1 MQKTTTPERLTVFLF
16 KNFLFLLLSVI
27 IFEKS
32 YSQKV
37 QPILNGGLNT
47 PKAFVTKKAFRQSL
61 INQHIIREGFQASPA
76 TLSGNKPPVTTGEI
90 SLPKAAVAVCN
101 PPTSSILSQA
111 GGVAVANNL
120 INEGFATINTTL
132 PPTGWAIKNL
142 STPVGTTPNWDL
154 GNQSL
159 FNSNSGA
166 ADSYIAAGFSNI
178 DGTGIISNWL
188 FTPNVTLKNG
198 DQFSFY
204 TKSHGDYPDRLQ
216 VRLSTSGVS
225 TNVGASNISTGD
237 FSALLLDINPTYVL
251 SGYPTNW
258 KKYSITISGMPAAGI
273 SGRLAFRYFVEDGG
287 PTGNNSDYIGIDDV
301 LYTTYAFAPVS
312 TCVGSTA
319 NLKVDIAGG
328 DGAAYDVTIHP
339 STGADFTVKNYIT
352 GSNIPVTPVTTTTY
366 NLSSVVQSDNLACSG
381 TGNSGTPTITVS
393 NANTQPIAIT
403 ANPATTICSGGATTL
418 TVAGSTA
425 VNASSVTVSGILNT
439 AIPDSPDPNGASSV
453 INVLGIPSNATI
465 TSVGVKFNITH
476 TADDDLSI
484 FLKSPNNKVLNLVD
498 RKGAESFG
506 SGENFVN
513 TNITSDAVTPLPTAD
528 GSAPFTG
535 TFKPDASLAIP
546 APSGYAPNA
555 TSFTPLFAGNGN
567 WGFAVLDNST
577 PDVGKIVDWTLTIN
591 YTVPAGPLPSGYTY
605 SWTPVAGL
613 NITNSFQVTATPAA
627 TTTYSVLVTA
637 PGGCQSTAAYTVTVN
652 QAPAI
657 TADPVNTSVCSGT
670 VANFT
675 AAATGTGAVLQ
686 WQVSSDAGTNWT
698 NISDGATYTGTATG
712 ALKIIATTP
721 AMDGFKYRMLV
732 TGTCTPEVVSN
743 GATLSVTASPVITG
757 NPVNTTVCEGTSTS
771 FTANGTGAGAA
782 IQWQVSTDG
791 GATWTNVTNAAP
803 YTGAT
808 TGTLSI
814 NPAAVS
820 LNNNRYR
827 LTVSGTCTP
836 AVNSTAA
843 VLTINANAV
852 ITTNPSNT
860 TICAGSTA
868 SFTAVTNATSLQWQE
883 STDGGTSWNNIT
895 NGTPYSGVNTAT
907 LSINAVTASMSSNKY
922 RLTGTGT
929 CTSIATSAATLTVNA
944 LPVITSNPASIT
956 VCETAPASFTANGTG
971 TGTSLQWQVSTDGGT
986 NWTNLTN
993 AAPYSGVTSGILTVN
1008 SAATSMNNN
1017 RYRLTISGTCTP
1029 AANSGS
1035 AVLTVTAAPTI
1046 TTNPSNTSICSG
1058 ANTSFTAATTGST
1071 LQWQLSTDGGTSWV
1085 NITNVAPYTGATTGT
1100 LNITAAAAAMNGNR
1114 YRLTAS
1120 GTCSPAAT
1128 SAAALLTINP
1138 PPVVNTN
1145 PSNVTICAGSTASFT
1160 ASGTGTAMQWQ
1171 VSTDGGTSWTNISNS
1186 APYSGVTTGTL
1197 TISAAGASL
1206 NSNSYRMVIT
1216 SACATVANTAKAVLK
1231 VNTAPTVT
1239 LSAAP
1244 YTKLLPGL
1252 TTTLTSVTAPAADI
1266 YTWMKNSAI
1275 VSGATGS
1282 SLLVKA
1288 GQAGDYS
1295 LKVTD
1300 INGCTNTSGVLTI
1313 TDSISNK
1320 LFIYPNPTHGQ
1331 FYITYNGL
1339 NSNAGAPQ
1347 GINIYDAK
1355 GRLVLSKTYGNN
1367 SFTSKIEIN
1376 LNNYNT
1382 GIYWVEVVDATG
1394 YRLAVSRVEVI
1405 R

>member
-27 IFEKS
+27 IFEKG

-37 QPILNGGLNT
+37 QPILNGGFNT
-47 PKAFVTKKAFRQSL
+47 PKTLVTKKAFRQNL
-61 INQHIIREGFQASPA
+61 IDQHIIIKEGFQASPA
-76 TLSGNKPPVTTGEI
+76 TLSGNKPVTPGEI
-90 SLPKAAVAVCN
+90 SLPKAALAACN

-111 GGVAVANNL
+111 GGSPVANNL

-132 PPTGWAIKNL
+132 PPTGWAMKNF
-142 STPVGTTPNWDL
+142 STPIGATPDWDL
-154 GNQSL
+154 GNQSF
-159 FNSNSGA
+159 FNANSGA
-166 ADSYIAAGFSNI
+166 TDSYIAAGYRNI
-178 DGTGIISNWL
+178 DGAGIISNWL
-188 FTPNVTLKNG
+188 FTPSVTLKNG

-204 TKSHGDYPDRLQ
+204 TRSHGDYPDRLQ

-225 TNVGASNISTGD
+225 TNVGASDISTGD
-237 FSALLLDINPTYVL
+237 FSTLLLDINPTYVL

-258 KKYSITISGMPAAGI
+258 TKYSITISGMPAAGI
-273 SGRLAFRYFVEDGG
+273 SGRLALRYFVEDGG

-301 LYTTYAFAPVS
+301 LYTTYTFASVT

-339 STGADFTVKNYIT
+339 SIGADFTVKNYIT
-352 GSNIPVTPVTTTTY
+352 GNNIPVTPAATTTY
-366 NLSSVVQSDNLACSG
+366 NLVSVVQSDNLTCTG

-403 ANPATTICSGGATTL
+403 ANPATTICSGGSTTL

-425 VNASSVTVSGILNT
+425 VTASSVTVSGTLNS

-453 INVLGIPSNATI
+453 INVSGIPSNATI
-465 TSVGVKFNITH
+465 TSIGVKFNITH

-535 TFKPDASLAIP
+535 TFKPDASLAIA
-546 APSGYAPNA
+546 APTGYTPNA
-555 TSFTPLFAGNGN
+555 ASFTPLFAGNGN

-591 YTVPAGPLPSGYTY
+591 YTIPAGPLPSGYTY
-605 SWTPVAGL
+605 SWTPVTGL
-613 NITNSFQVTATPAA
+613 NTTNSFQVTATPAA
-627 TTTYSVLVTA
+627 TTTYSVLATA

-675 AAATGTGAVLQ
+675 ATGTGTGAVSQ
-686 WQVSSDAGTNWT
+686 WQVSSDAGSNWT

-721 AMDGFKYRMLV
+721 AMDGFKYRILV

-743 GATLSVTASPVITG
+743 GATLSVTASPVITS
-757 NPVNTTVCEGTSTS
+757 NPVNTTVCESTSTS

-782 IQWQVSTDG
+782 MQWQVSTDG

-808 TGTLSI
+808 TGTLTI
-814 NPAAVS
+814 NPAAAS

-836 AVNSTAA
+836 AVNSTVA
-843 VLTINANAV
+843 VLTVNANAV
-852 ITTNPSNT
+852 ITSNPSNT
-860 TICAGSTA
+860 TTCAGSTA
-868 SFTAVTNATSLQWQE
+868 SFTAVTNATSQQWQE
-883 STDGGTSWNNIT
+883 STDNGSTWANLT
-895 NGTPYSGVNTAT
+895 NTAPYAGISTAT
-907 LSINAVTASMSSNKY
+907 LTINGVTSVMNGNRY

-929 CTSIATSAATLTVNA
+929 CSPIATLAGILTVNA
-944 LPVITSNPASIT
+944 LPAITSNPANTT
-956 VCETAPASFTANGTG
+956 VCETASATFTANGTG

-986 NWTNLTN
+986 SWTNLTN
-993 AAPYSGVTSGILTVN
+993 AAPYSGVTSGTLTVN
-1008 SAATSMNNN
+1008 SAAVSMNNN

-1035 AVLTVTAAPTI
+1035 AMLTVTAAPTI
-1046 TTNPSNTSICSG
+1046 STNPSNTSICSG
-1058 ANTSFTAATTGST
+1058 ANASFTAAATGNT
-1071 LQWQLSTDGGTSWV
+1071 LQWQVSTDGGTSWV
-1085 NITNVAPYTGATTGT
+1085 NITNAAPYTGATTGT
-1100 LNITAAAAAMNGNR
+1100 LSITAAAAALNGNR
-1114 YRLTAS
+1114 YRLAVS

-1128 SAAALLTINP
+1128 SANALLSINP

-1145 PSNVTICAGSTASFT
+1145 PSNVTVCAGSTASFT
-1160 ASGTGTAMQWQ
+1160 ASGTGTATQWQ

-1186 APYSGVTTGTL
+1186 APYSGATTGTL
-1197 TISAAGASL
+1197 TINAAGASL
-1206 NSNSYRMVIT
+1206 NGNNYRMVIT
-1216 SACATVANTAKAVLK
+1216 SACATVASTAKAVLK
-1231 VNTAPTVT
+1231 VNAAPTVT

-1252 TTTLTSVTAPAADI
+1252 TTTLTAVTVPVADT
-1266 YTWMKNSAI
+1266 YTWMKNNTI

-1282 SLLVKA
+1282 SLLIKA

-1300 INGCTNTSGVLTI
+1300 INGCSNISAVLTI
-1313 TDSISNK
+1313 TDSVSNK

-1331 FYITYNGL
+1331 FYVTYNGL